1 MGHQNQGL
9 LTSFADNHDTIAT
22 APISGKMSNSIGPLI
37 LRRPAATSAI
47 NTATASPRTPTAF
60 PKPANNH
67 QAPPG
72 SAWLSTEH
80 RKPIT
85 GGASKIRTALCVGL
99 AVLCG
104 GWSDDSIMSV
114 GLLF

>member
-72 SAWLSTEH
+72 LAWLSTEH

-85 GGASKIRTALCVGL
+85 DGTSKMTTAACVEL
-99 AVLCG
+99 PALCG
-104 GWSDDSIMSV
+104 GLPDDSIMSV
-114 GLLF
+114 GLRF

>member
-72 SAWLSTEH
+72 LAWLKMEQV
-80 RKPIT
+80 KPRT
-85 GGASKIRTALCVGL
+85 DGASNMRMRELTRSSVLVGGGAGDVVMFAGHRS
-99 AVLCG
+99 
-104 GWSDDSIMSV
+104 
-114 GLLF
+114 